1 MIRIE
6 DCLSE
11 AMSIPGALHA
21 VLVNHASGTAVAM
34 EGAAEGAAEGTPD
47 PARAA
52 AGMTKAFQA
61 MLDGIA
67 LASAG
72 GRDRIED
79 AIITTET
86 SYHLIRPLD
95 MAVDGPLLLCLRL
108 DMERANLA
116 LARRQLRTLAHEMDT
131 GRQAETAPALP
142 RRIPRPPPRAV
153 PAQIPSG
160 IPAGVRGEIPGD
172 PTDVELLLRLR
183 AALEALP

>member
-52 AGMTKAFQA
+52 AGMTEAFRA

-86 SYHLIRPLD
+86 SYHLIRPLE

-116 LARRQLRTLAHEMDT
+116 LARLRLRTLAHEVDI
-131 GRQAETAPALP
+131 GRPHEAETALVLP
-142 RRIPRPPPRAV
+142 RRVPRPPPSGIAGAV
-153 PAQIPSG
+153 PA
-160 IPAGVRGEIPGD
+160 
-172 PTDVELLLRLR
+172 DVELLLRLR